1 MHFTA
6 DQHIVFDSPTFESLS
21 SFLSDSDY
29 DKLFILVDENTNV
42 YCLPKLANIP
52 LISSAKIIEIKSG
65 EEQKTLQT
73 CEYIWNE
80 LTTNNASRNSLLIN
94 LGGGVIGDMG
104 GFAASCYKRGM
115 RFINI
120 PTTLLAIVDASVGG
134 KLGVDFNGLKNHIG
148 MFNLPEHIFI
158 QSSFFESLPERQLR
172 SGFAEVIKHALI
184 ADSDLWIELQK
195 IDDLTQVNW
204 DEIIPLSVE
213 IKSEIVAQDPTEKG
227 LRKLLN
233 FGHTIGHAIES
244 MSFDSEKPLL
254 HGEAIAIG
262 MICEAFLS
270 ENIGILSASK
280 SEEIMRYIRE
290 IFADISINIDN
301 FDVFFDYLKQDKKNK
316 AEKYQFSLI
325 TDIGKAVFDQSVD
338 NELIEECMKNY
349 QELIKA

>member
-6 DQHIVFDSPTFESLS
+6 DQYIVFDNSTFESLN
-21 SFLSDSDY
+21 SFLSDSDH
-29 DKLFILVDENTNV
+29 DKLFILVDEKTRKH
-42 YCLPKLANIP
+42 CLPKLAEIP
-52 LISSAKIIEIKSG
+52 AISLACTIEIKSG
-65 EEQKTLQT
+65 EEHKTLQT
-73 CEYIWNE
+73 CEYIWND
-80 LTTNNASRNSLLIN
+80 LTANNASRNSLLIN

-148 MFNLPEHIFI
+148 MFNHPEKVII
-158 QSSFFESLPERQLR
+158 QSCFFESLPERQLR

-184 ADSDLWIELQK
+184 ADSNLWTYLQG

-204 DEIIPLSVE
+204 DEIIPRSVE

-227 LRKLLN
+227 LRKVLN

-244 MSFDSEKPLL
+244 MFLNTEKPLL
-254 HGEAIAIG
+254 HGEAVAIG

-270 ENIGILSASK
+270 ENIGILSVSK
-280 SEEIMRYIRE
+280 SEEIMRYIRK

-325 TDIGKAVFDQSVD
+325 SDIGKAVFDHSVGND
-338 NELIEECMKNY
+338 LIEECMKNY